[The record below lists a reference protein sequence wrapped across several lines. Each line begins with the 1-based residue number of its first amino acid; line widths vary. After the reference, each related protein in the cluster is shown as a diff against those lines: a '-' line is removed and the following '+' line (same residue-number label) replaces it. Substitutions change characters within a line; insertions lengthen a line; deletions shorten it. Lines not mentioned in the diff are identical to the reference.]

1 MHQLNL
7 SFRGADMNKF
17 KILLY
22 SLATITAFSANKL
35 PVDIESSFSVG
46 YDKDIV
52 SKKDFENASLG
63 SLVKGDLKIQ
73 KLNLGL
79 NLDTYYPIKFTNEKI
94 YLGVGAGISGN
105 IAIDISNN
113 FSSIVAD
120 KVDIN
125 NTEFEKLKEN
135 LDKANKEAL
144 SKEEEFKRFST
155 EYSMVYKNVRDVIY
169 KLYSEKK
176 ELKKTKGILKEYS
189 DFKET
194 YTNVTEDLEKLKEKR
209 EEIATKNKEQK
220 EELRNLMVNLTE
232 YINKQGSRTH
242 KEYETDPEYVEI
254 IDKVKKARSK
264 VDNYLN
270 VENEFDIHIAIL
282 ENLEENTK
290 KNEDKKNNSE
300 KKISDLE
307 AKKTEILVKYKEK
320 YGEYKEPEIEDK
332 EEDYKKP
339 VNLLNRYED
348 NDFDKP
354 VRDPDEAE
362 EETENNTETEENT
375 ESGENTESKDNTA
388 NEEETSTEEENHSTV
403 SEHIMLRD
411 GEEVMDAP
419 SQPSETETN
428 DEENGEATDNENE
441 EDDSE
446 LEEDTFAKLNE
457 KVLESEK
464 EKWTEALDKYVE
476 LKKEYDEKMA
486 RYSNNDALSKL
497 TNIVLSDKISYSI
510 TPYITTKFGYKFND
524 NLGVM
529 SYLNVGLSISNNRL
543 YTYAKYLEDENTEVD
558 GRKYLIPQNIKNFKL
573 LPSVKLGLGINYKSF
588 GIYTYTGYKNSGF
601 IGLNLS
607 YKF

>member
-79 NLDTYYPIKFTNEKI
+79 NLDTYYPIKFANEKI

-125 NTEFEKLKEN
+125 NTEFEKLKED
-135 LDKANKEAL
+135 LDEANKEAL

-307 AKKTEILVKYKEK
+307 AKKTEILGKYKEK

-339 VNLLNRYED
+339 VNLLKRYED

-354 VRDPDEAE
+354 VRDPDEVE

-375 ESGENTESKDNTA
+375 ESGENAESEDNTA

-411 GEEVMDAP
+411 GEEVIDAP

-486 RYSNNDALSKL
+486 RYSNNDAVSKL
-497 TNIVLSDKISYSI
+497 TNIVSVNKISYSI

-558 GRKYLIPQNIKNFKL
+558 GRKYLIPQNVKNFKL
-573 LPSVKLGLGINYKSF
+573 LPSVKLGLGLNYKSF

>member
-79 NLDTYYPIKFTNEKI
+79 NLDTYYPIKFANEKI

-135 LDKANKEAL
+135 LDEANKEAL

-209 EEIATKNKEQK
+209 EEIATKNKKQN
-220 EELRNLMVNLTE
+220 EEFRKLMVTLTE

-242 KEYETDPEYVEI
+242 KEYEKDPEYIDI

-290 KNEDKKNNSE
+290 KNEVKKNNSE

-307 AKKTEILVKYKEK
+307 AKKTEILGKYKEK

-375 ESGENTESKDNTA
+375 ESGENTESEDNTA
-388 NEEETSTEEENHSTV
+388 SEEETSTEEENHSTV

-411 GEEVMDAP
+411 GEEVIDAD
-419 SQPSETETN
+419 SQPSETGTN

-573 LPSVKLGLGINYKSF
+573 LPSVKLGLGLNYKSF

>member
-1 MHQLNL
+1 
-7 SFRGADMNKF
+7 MNKF

-79 NLDTYYPIKFTNEKI
+79 NLDTYYPIKFANEKI

-135 LDKANKEAL
+135 LDEANKEAL

-194 YTNVTEDLEKLKEKR
+194 YTNITEDLEKLKEKR

-242 KEYETDPEYVEI
+242 KEYETDPEYIDI
-254 IDKVKKARSK
+254 IDRVKKARSK

-300 KKISDLE
+300 KEISDLE
-307 AKKTEILVKYKEK
+307 TKKTEILGKYKEK

-339 VNLLNRYED
+339 VNLLERYED
-348 NDFDKP
+348 GDFDKP

-375 ESGENTESKDNTA
+375 ESGENSESEDNTA

-411 GEEVMDAP
+411 GEEVTDEP

-486 RYSNNDALSKL
+486 RYSNNDAVSKL

-529 SYLNVGLSISNNRL
+529 SYLNVGLSVSNNRL
-543 YTYAKYLEDENTEVD
+543 YTYAKYLESNNVEVD
-558 GRKYLIPQNIKNFKL
+558 GRDYLIPQNLKNFKL
-573 LPSVKLGLGINYKSF
+573 LPSVKLGLGLNYKSF

>member
-79 NLDTYYPIKFTNEKI
+79 NLDTYYPIKFANEKI

-135 LDKANKEAL
+135 LDEANKEAL

-307 AKKTEILVKYKEK
+307 AKKTEILGKYKEK

-375 ESGENTESKDNTA
+375 ESGENTESEDNTA

-411 GEEVMDAP
+411 GEEVIDAP

-486 RYSNNDALSKL
+486 RYSNNVAVSKL

-510 TPYITTKFGYKFND
+510 TPYITTKVGYKFND

-529 SYLNVGLSISNNRL
+529 SYLNVGLSVSNNRL
-543 YTYAKYLEDENTEVD
+543 YTYAKYLESNNVKVD
-558 GRKYLIPQNIKNFKL
+558 GRDYLIPQNVKNFKL
-573 LPSVKLGLGINYKSF
+573 LPSVKLGLGLNYKSF

>member
-79 NLDTYYPIKFTNEKI
+79 NLDTYYPIKFANEKI

-135 LDKANKEAL
+135 LDEANKEAL

-242 KEYETDPEYVEI
+242 KEYETDPEYIDI

-307 AKKTEILVKYKEK
+307 AKKTEILGKYKEK

-375 ESGENTESKDNTA
+375 ESEDNTA

-403 SEHIMLRD
+403 SEHIILRD

-486 RYSNNDALSKL
+486 RYSNNDAVSKL
-497 TNIVLSDKISYSI
+497 TNIVSVNKISYSI

-558 GRKYLIPQNIKNFKL
+558 GRKYLIPQNVKNFKL
-573 LPSVKLGLGINYKSF
+573 LPSVKLGLGLNYKSF

>member
-79 NLDTYYPIKFTNEKI
+79 NLDTYYPIKFANEKI

-135 LDKANKEAL
+135 LDEANKEAL

-242 KEYETDPEYVEI
+242 KEYETDPEYIDI

-307 AKKTEILVKYKEK
+307 AKKTEILGKYKEK

-339 VNLLNRYED
+339 VNLLERYED

-375 ESGENTESKDNTA
+375 ESGENSESEDNAA

-411 GEEVMDAP
+411 GEEVIDAA

-486 RYSNNDALSKL
+486 RYSNNDAVSKL

-529 SYLNVGLSISNNRL
+529 SYLNVGLSVSNNRL

-573 LPSVKLGLGINYKSF
+573 LPSVKLGLGLNYKSF